1 VVECYINITDQNG
14 TIKICKRLNYC
25 FVQSNARKCVNLI
38 GIVDY
43 VLKGASEKLTKQME
57 AQLSEMNSRIEESQR
72 TVIDINSQKSRLK
85 SEVAELNRQLE
96 DAEHNV
102 GTLSKD
108 KSSLSIQLE
117 ESRRSLDDETR
128 VSPSTQI

>member
-1 VVECYINITDQNG
+1 
-14 TIKICKRLNYC
+14 
-25 FVQSNARKCVNLI
+25 
-38 GIVDY
+38 
-43 VLKGASEKLTKQME
+43 ME

-72 TVIDINSQKSRLK
+72 QVIDINSQKSRLQ

-128 VSPSTQI
+128 VSPSTQILWYVNWQ

>member
-1 VVECYINITDQNG
+1 M
-14 TIKICKRLNYC
+14 
-25 FVQSNARKCVNLI
+25 QSNARKQQYLNSNAI
-38 GIVDY
+38 IDY

-57 AQLSEMNSRIEESQR
+57 SQLSEMNSRIEESQR
-72 TVIDINSQKSRLK
+72 TVIDINSQKSRLQ

-128 VSPSTQI
+128 VGKHTQIM

>member
-1 VVECYINITDQNG
+1 MIQCP
-14 TIKICKRLNYC
+14 IKLFIRCVDLKFDC
-25 FVQSNARKCVNLI
+25 FVQSNARKQQYVNYN
-38 GIVDY
+38 GIINY

-57 AQLSEMNSRIEESQR
+57 AQLSEMNSRIEES
-72 TVIDINSQKSRLK
+72 
-85 SEVAELNRQLE
+85 QLE

>member
-1 VVECYINITDQNG
+1 MIQCP
-14 TIKICKRLNYC
+14 IKLFIRCVALKFDC
-25 FVQSNARKCVNLI
+25 FVQSNARKQQYVNYN
-38 GIVDY
+38 GIINY
-43 VLKGASEKLTKQME
+43 VLKGTSEKLTKQME

-72 TVIDINSQKSRLK
+72 TVIDINSQKSRLQ

-128 VSPSTQI
+128 VSPSTKYCK